1 MAKSPYP
8 VNLPNGVKDG
18 DDAIAQSPDE
28 GTLFLDK
35 IGDMPLELQP
45 KLLRALQE
53 RDDAQVAPARQWRYD
68 QTGEISAKSLTTS
81 ATLPSAWSGG
91 TSRSGTELLAFTTNW
106 VRDPVP
112 RCLIGTRRDHQPSRG
127 SGDS

>member
-28 GTLFLDK
+28 GTLVVDK

-53 RDDAQVAPARQWRYD
+53 RDDAQVAPAQQWRYD
-68 QTGEISAKSLTTS
+68 Q
-81 ATLPSAWSGG
+81 
-91 TSRSGTELLAFTTNW
+91 NW
-106 VRDPVP
+106 RNICEVSYYVRDIALSVV
-112 RCLIGTRRDHQPSRG
+112 RGYMSNRYQTRRPTFHRIGRFIRSAILVASVSRV
-127 SGDS
+127 SQ